1 MQTLEAA
8 RTSDSEKKAPLPTF
22 QERTNGHST
31 PTPCTEVPQLRL
43 PLTTCPADR
52 DTGVTYATAGHS
64 ARTASTSSSVIVD
77 WPVKMRAPDCV
88 ATPGKIIR
96 KLVPSEEIW
105 AWIAACEPWPT
116 AIIAI
121 TQATPMMM
129 PSAVSA
135 ERSLLRPIALRATLR
150 IVRNF
155 SIAPSSAGPPAPG
168 DFLIVHNPAV
178 AEHHRA
184 LGVLGDVLLVR
195 DQDDSL
201 AVVVESLKDRHD
213 LFRRLRVE
221 VAGRLVGQDQL
232 RVVDQSPRD
241 RDALLLAARE
251 LARMVILAAFE
262 ADDRQALAR

>member
-77 WPVKMRAPDCV
+77 CPVKMRAPDCV

-116 AIIAI
+116 AIIAM

-129 PSAVSA
+129 PRAVSA
-135 ERSLLRPIALRATLR
+135 ERILLRPIAFRATLR

-155 SIAPSSAGPPAPG
+155 SISVSSSGPPATS
-168 DFLIVHNPAV
+168 DLLVVDDPAV
-178 AEHHRA
+178 TEHHSA
-184 LGVLGDVLLVR
+184 LGVLGDVLLMG
-195 DQDDSL
+195 DEDDGL
-201 AVVVESLKDRHD
+201 AVVVQALEDGYD
-213 LFRRLRVE
+213 LFRCFGV
-221 VAGRLVGQDQL
+221 
-232 RVVDQSPRD
+232 
-241 RDALLLAARE
+241 
-251 LARMVILAAFE
+251 
-262 ADDRQALAR
+262 

>member
-8 RTSDSEKKAPLPTF
+8 RTSDSEKNAPLSTF

-31 PTPCTEVPQLRL
+31 PTPWTDVPQLRL
-43 PLTTCPADR
+43 PLTTWAAER

-77 WPVKMRAPDCV
+77 CPVKMRAPDCV

-96 KLVPSEEIW
+96 KFVPSEVIC

-135 ERSLLRPIALRATLR
+135 ERILLRPIAFRATLR

-155 SIAPSSAGPPAPG
+155 SIAASSSCPPAPG
-168 DFLIVHNPAV
+168 DLLVVDDAAV
-178 AEHHRA
+178 AETHGA
-184 LGVLGDVLLVR
+184 LGVLGNVLLV
-195 DQDDSL
+195 
-201 AVVVESLKDRHD
+201 
-213 LFRRLRVE
+213 
-221 VAGRLVGQDQL
+221 G
-232 RVVDQSPRD
+232 
-241 RDALLLAARE
+241 
-251 LARMVILAAFE
+251 
-262 ADDRQALAR
+262 